1 MLKKWINLMVNSV
14 CIIKLIFY
22 KSLLH
27 FSNKWFYKRE
37 IILNQLYQND
47 THKKLNSFFQNN

>member
-1 MLKKWINLMVNSV
+1 MVNSV

-22 KSLLH
+22 KILLH
-27 FSNKWFYKRE
+27 FSNKRFYKRE